1 MAQSKTVI
9 EEAYPGD
16 IIGLHDTGNLKI
28 GDTLTEGSSFNF
40 TGIPTFS
47 PEIFKVVVN
56 MDPMKSKQLNK
67 GINQL
72 CEEGVAQLFIRDIDN
87 KLMVGTVGVLQ
98 FDVIQYRLEHEY
110 LAKCRFDNL
119 SYTKACWITSDNAD
133 ILSEF
138 IRRRPN
144 QIAKD
149 KDQRVVFLT
158 ETRWS
163 LEREINEH
171 PEITFHTS
179 AEIL

>member
-1 MAQSKTVI
+1 MKVNPTAFMAQSKTVI

-110 LAKCRFDNL
+110 LVM
-119 SYTKACWITSDNAD
+119 SI
-133 ILSEF
+133 
-138 IRRRPN
+138 
-144 QIAKD
+144 
-149 KDQRVVFLT
+149 
-158 ETRWS
+158 
-163 LEREINEH
+163 
-171 PEITFHTS
+171 
-179 AEIL
+179 